1 MGHMSDSSGCRTPL
15 GSRPFRALGDGTMGQ
30 PSSLAPRKDWSP
42 SRGMWW
48 GYASLPALLPLTC
61 CLPPQATETSPD
73 LCDQHRCTPRSPGA
87 LSLHGEQPQDSGGAL
102 SVAGL
107 PRRLPHK
114 GVSWRWGRVSAGSTG
129 CDCDHRPSPCT
140 RYYAA
145 VEAKKERMS
154 KHAQTFGA
162 KQPTHQGGPAQ
173 VRTGGLCTC

>member
-1 MGHMSDSSGCRTPL
+1 MGWGICLIRVAAGPHLGPDHFVHWEMGRWDSLPVWLPQNTGHPAGGC
-15 GSRPFRALGDGTMGQ
+15 
-30 PSSLAPRKDWSP
+30 
-42 SRGMWW
+42 
-48 GYASLPALLPLTC
+48 ASLPALLPLTC
-61 CLPPQATETSPD
+61 CLPPQATETSPH
-73 LCDQHRCTPRSPGA
+73 LCDQHRCPPRSPGA
-87 LSLHGEQPQDSGGAL
+87 LSLHGEQPQDPGGAL

-107 PRRLPHK
+107 PRCLPHK

-129 CDCDHRPSPCT
+129 CDCDHRPSPCP

-173 VRTGGLCTC
+173 VRAGGLCTC